1 MLSKGMEHV
10 AEKKKSI
17 LVAAQNLHIG
27 GVQAALVNYLKELSR
42 DGSYDIDV
50 FAFTG
55 GALQEKLPKDVR
67 LTLGGKC
74 LQLSATSFD

>member
-1 MLSKGMEHV
+1 MEHV

-55 GALQEKLPKDVR
+55 GAL
-67 LTLGGKC
+67 
-74 LQLSATSFD
+74 